1 MFAGLPVAAPTTC
14 EDITVPMCQIGIDYT
29 QTAMPNYW
37 NMVTQEEAEREL
49 QQFYPLVNRLSSVTL
64 RSFLC
69 AVYLPRYFLSIN
81 KIKLFKYTFTILTI
95 LQLMDY
101 ATQNLNLKRF

>member
-1 MFAGLPVAAPTTC
+1 MIAGLPVAAPTTC

-37 NMVTQEEAEREL
+37 NMATQEEAEREL
-49 QQFYPLVNRLSSVTL
+49 QQFYPLVNRLSSVIL

-69 AVYLPRYFLSIN
+69 AVYVPRYFFSIE
-81 KIKLFKYTFTILTI
+81 I
-95 LQLMDY
+95 
-101 ATQNLNLKRF
+101 TQSSYLNPPSQYCVARTLWHTPKTVSED